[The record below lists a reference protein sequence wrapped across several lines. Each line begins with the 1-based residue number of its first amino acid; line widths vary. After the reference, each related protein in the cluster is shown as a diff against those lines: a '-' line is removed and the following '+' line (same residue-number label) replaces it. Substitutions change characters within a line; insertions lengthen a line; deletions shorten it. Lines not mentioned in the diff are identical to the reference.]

1 METRAGIWIVRQK
14 AGVTL
19 VELMVSLA
27 IVGILAAI
35 AVPNLTAYVH
45 HAQFQRN
52 EAYARTLYLD
62 AEANLTHL
70 RAAGLWE
77 DFKKE
82 LCAVGET
89 VSLPGDAEPEA
100 HEVRAVLLNG
110 IVPDGG
116 DKGRVVDELI
126 GRDTYDGEI
135 LNAYVCIEVDV
146 TSGHVRAVF
155 YSTTTGAL
163 GYEPGTDGYL
173 GDREYGSLLERRL
186 GCYLAGDTV
195 RLMEP

>member
-1 METRAGIWIVRQK
+1 M
-14 AGVTL
+14 TL
-19 VELMVSLA
+19 VEMVAALA

-35 AVPNLTAYVH
+35 AVPSLTAYVH

-52 EAYARTLYLD
+52 EAYARTIFLD

-77 DFKKE
+77 DFKAE

-89 VSLPGDAEPEA
+89 VGLPESAEPET
-100 HEVRAVLLNG
+100 HEIRAVLLNG
-110 IVPDGG
+110 RALDGG
-116 DKGRVVDELI
+116 AKGRVVEKLVNW
-126 GRDTYDGEI
+126 DTYDAGI
-135 LNAYVCIEVDV
+135 LNAYICIEVDV
-146 TSGHVRAVF
+146 TSGHVWAVF

-173 GDREYGSLLERRL
+173 GDRTYGSRIERRL
-186 GCYLAGDTV
+186 GCYLAGETV
-195 RLMEP
+195 HVSETERR